1 MIKVYIASK
10 LAYASRFRKF
20 REEWKE
26 ENIDLHARWF
36 DQAHIEL
43 NESPTPN
50 DFRIF
55 WMVDEEDVRT
65 SDALI
70 LYAQEGDHLRG
81 ALVEAG
87 IAIANKVLVIV
98 VADHPD
104 YGTWQ
109 WHPGVVHAGTFE
121 HAKTLILRR
130 FR

>member
-10 LAYASRFRKF
+10 LEYAPLFRDY
-20 REEWKE
+20 REAWKKY
-26 ENIDLHARWF
+26 NIDLHPRWF

-43 NESPTPN
+43 NETLSPN

-55 WMVDEEDVRT
+55 WMVDEEDVKT
-65 SDALI
+65 SAALI
-70 LYAQEGDHLRG
+70 LYADAKDHLRG

-87 IAIANKVLVIV
+87 IAIANKVLVILV
-98 VADHPD
+98 GEHPD

-109 WHPGVVHAGTFE
+109 WHPGVVHAGSFE